1 MTAAATLEKIRRT
14 PLTDAEVRLLLYRLR
29 AELNDRRKNPP
40 HFRPFSKGKR
50 AMTTDQL
57 EHTNLETREGAS
69 PRAEFFRHRDVVL
82 EGPFAERDARDRA
95 RLAELA
101 AADV

>member
-1 MTAAATLEKIRRT
+1 MTAAAALEKIRRT

-29 AELNDRRKNPP
+29 AELDDRHKSPP
-40 HFRPFSKGKR
+40 HFRRFLKGKR
-50 AMTTDQL
+50 AMTTDRL

-69 PRAEFFRHRDVVL
+69 PRAEFFRTRDEVPT
-82 EGPFAERDARDRA
+82 GQFAERDARDRF

>member
-1 MTAAATLEKIRRT
+1 MTAAAALEKIRRT

-29 AELNDRRKNPP
+29 AELDDRRKSPP
-40 HFRPFSKGKR
+40 HFRRLLKGKR
-50 AMTTDQL
+50 AMTADRL

-69 PRAEFFRHRDVVL
+69 PRTEFFRNRAAVL

-95 RLAELA
+95 RLAEVG